1 MATGNLAEACYRD
14 DLLAEVGLQQL
25 LQAVDFEL
33 NLCDP
38 RKLSPLLG
46 FESFDFFRVPRD
58 GLFQIVVSGFNG
70 SEACPSLSLSP
81 IRRPTSLV

>member
-1 MATGNLAEACYRD
+1 VLAEPA
-14 DLLAEVGLQQL
+14 LQQL

-38 RKLSPLLG
+38 RQLSPLLG

-58 GLFQIVVSGFNG
+58 GLFQVVVSGFNG
-70 SEACPSLSLSP
+70 NEACASVSLSP